1 MKQLFLLLSALLI
14 TCTPLAARTTGE
26 LLARTMV
33 ANEGRVVMGASTLVS
48 VYLYSDR
55 PIHSYRRQ
63 PSPEPHTPQRQ
74 TLLYLGMRP
83 IRVHPLQ
90 EGTDH
95 ASCLGRQGRVD

>member
-33 ANEGRVVMGASTLVS
+33 ANEGRVVMGDSTLVS

-55 PIHSYRRQ
+55 PIHSYRLDDRRLKVKGGRLRCIYRGFR
-63 PSPEPHTPQRQ
+63 SLHDA
-74 TLLYLGMRP
+74 
-83 IRVHPLQ
+83 HSLQ
-90 EGTDH
+90 SGDLNH
-95 ASCLGRQGRVD
+95 LAAKLP